1 MTDMTEEERRKLIEY
16 EQYQKQ
22 KMKKEKKIRGE
33 LSYYCYYVLLIC
45 YKNILNIFIDLL
57 KF

>member
-1 MTDMTEEERRKLIEY
+1 MNEISEEEQRKMIEY

-33 LSYYCYYVLLIC
+33 FCIIAFY
-45 YKNILNIFIDLL
+45 
-57 KF
+57 